1 MKKGSI
7 GVINLKKFVG
17 ASEEFGPNYQFERP
31 FEFAALVKHYMT
43 YYYDAERE
51 PERYLQKLSHAVRW
65 ANKSILLERLGI
77 PSYEDVEERHPELF
91 KSAMLDAATETDVLS
106 VENGQINFTPSFEK
120 SLDGNKSELNRTC
133 EAVWKKAFDT
143 VVEKNRT

>member
-1 MKKGSI
+1 MNKGSI

-31 FEFAALVKHYMT
+31 FEFATLVKHYMIH
-43 YYYDAERE
+43 YYDAERE

-65 ANKSILLERLGI
+65 ANKSILLDKLGI
-77 PSYEDVEERHPELF
+77 PSYEDVEEQQPELF
-91 KSAMLDAATETDVLS
+91 KSAMLEAASGSENIS
-106 VENGQINFTPSFEK
+106 VEDGRITFVPSFEK
-120 SLDGNKSELNRTC
+120 SLNGNKSELNRTC

-143 VVEKNRT
+143 VVDKSRT